1 MWEIYL
7 TDQVLAWLD
16 GLITDNAV
24 THRRVVIAI
33 EALAE
38 GGPELGR
45 PLVDRIK
52 GSNIHHLK
60 ELRPGSSGAS
70 EVRIL
75 FAFDPWRSSIL
86 LVAGNKAGRWTQWYR
101 EAIPRAEEL
110 YERYLQERA
119 AEEET
124 GQ

>member
-16 GLITDNAV
+16 GLIADDAA
-24 THRRVVIAI
+24 THRQVVIVI

-38 GGPELGR
+38 GGPDLGR
-45 PLVDRIK
+45 PRLDRIK
-52 GSNIHHLK
+52 GSTIHNLK
-60 ELRPGSSGAS
+60 ELRPGSTGAS

-86 LVAGNKAGRWTQWYR
+86 LVAGDKAGRWTQWYR
-101 EAIPRAEEL
+101 EATPRAEEL